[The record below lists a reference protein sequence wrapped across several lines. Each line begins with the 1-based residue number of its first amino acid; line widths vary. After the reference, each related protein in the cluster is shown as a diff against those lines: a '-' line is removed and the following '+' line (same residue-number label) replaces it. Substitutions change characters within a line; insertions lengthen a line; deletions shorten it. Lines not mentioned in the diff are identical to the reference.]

1 MLEQDEIESLVEPAV
16 RELLVGEPEGA
27 GGQLETHAEEFLG
40 VAAGSGVEVPDWL
53 DRLSITV
60 DRVLEEAETGGLALD
75 SERQVMPSTLA
86 EPLHWSWLSWSQLLD
101 AVSKKQGRV

>member
-1 MLEQDEIESLVEPAV
+1 MNL
-16 RELLVGEPEGA
+16 EGA

-40 VAAGSGVEVPDWL
+40 VATGSGVEVPDWL
-53 DRLSITV
+53 DRLSVTV

-86 EPLHWSWLSWSQLLD
+86 EPLHWSRLSWPQLLD